1 MDETLKLFGNTG
13 DVVWAVDANQ
23 KIVLW
28 NEAAEAC
35 LGYSSEEV
43 LGRHC
48 YEFLQGKSNKRER
61 VCKCSCRNV
70 LGTKKNS
77 GLPSSRNIH
86 VRHEKG
92 HEVHLNASTLIA
104 PPGDERKRP
113 FHILHICRPLPSE
126 TTRPN
131 QLHIH
136 LLGPVQ
142 VFRENGELVSGTLWK
157 RIKVRALLA
166 YLTLNRDSFI
176 HREQLLD
183 VLWPEQPYAA
193 ALQNLN
199 STIYRLRRSLEPD
212 LKRGTDSRYV
222 LYQNG
227 NYALNS
233 DSPLWLD
240 VDALENYLQQARQTQ
255 NPQTALQAYQ
265 KGIALFRGDYLADL
279 ANTNVWSAGESL
291 RIQEMYLSALE
302 ELACLYEKQ
311 HHDQKAEDL
320 YLKILTHDPYRESA
334 HRQLMQ
340 LAMRRGERATAV
352 ARYHHL
358 ADILLDELN
367 VLPSPQTRAIFE
379 IANNPN

>member
-35 LGYSSEEV
+35 LGYSAEEV
-43 LGRHC
+43 LGRSC
-48 YEFLQGKSNKRER
+48 YEFLRGNSDKSER
-61 VCKCSCRNV
+61 ICKCNCQYVIES
-70 LGTKKNS
+70 KNNIN
-77 GLPSSRNIH
+77 LPGSRNLR
-86 VRHEKG
+86 VRHVKG
-92 HEVHLNASTLIA
+92 HKVHLNASTLIT
-104 PPGDERKRP
+104 PLDQKGKRP
-113 FHILHICRPLPSE
+113 FHILHICRPLTLESAQH
-126 TTRPN
+126 N

-142 VFRENGELVSGTLWK
+142 VFRENGELVSGALWK

-183 VLWPEQPYAA
+183 ILWPEQPYAS

-199 STIYRLRRSLEPD
+199 STVYRLRRSLEPN

-227 NYALNS
+227 SYALNNQ
-233 DSPLWLD
+233 SPHWLD
-240 VDALENYLQQARQTQ
+240 VDALEKYLQQARQTQ
-255 NPQTALQAYQ
+255 NLQKALQAYQ

-279 ANTNVWSAGESL
+279 TNTNVWSAGESL
-291 RIQEMYLSALE
+291 RLQEMYLSALE
-302 ELACLYEKQ
+302 ELAALYEKQ
-311 HHDQKAEDL
+311 HHDQEAEDL
-320 YLKILTHDPYRESA
+320 YLKILSHDPYRESA

-340 LAMRRGERATAV
+340 LAIRRGERATAV
-352 ARYHHL
+352 ARYHQL
-358 ADILLDELN
+358 ADTLLDELN
-367 VLPSPQTRAIFE
+367 VLPSPQTRAIFK
-379 IANNPN
+379 IANSPN